1 MSLEIESRFVKTGL
15 WYVLTVRDGGGLRK
29 HFTDTAAFSRTDLDR
44 GNVMGKTITT
54 DTQTGNL
61 VVAII
66 AIVSTL
72 GMPTQQY

>member
-15 WYVLTVRDGGGLRK
+15 WYVLFVRDGGDLRK
-29 HFTDTAAFSRTDLDR
+29 HFTNTVAFSRTDLDR
-44 GNVMGKTITT
+44 GNVLGKTITT